1 MKFIQMQY
9 SPDAFDSFMKQKLN
23 EVEADS
29 SMADEYWSKLDK
41 DLTQKKGL
49 SARNKFFYFSVCL
62 LILSSIVYLTYN
74 DSAVAPIKDNAI
86 KPSPVSMEKKEAS
99 NSKTSGVRTG
109 DKANINIKGSGNT
122 TSKVESKKKQ
132 EPKAGNRTTDNTSIG
147 DKASAIENITP
158 ANTDIPVSTYSKT
171 IVQSPSVIAK
181 DSIKAVIEPSIINP
195 KKKKN
200 AVTII
205 W

>member
-1 MKFIQMQY
+1 MQY

-41 DLTQKKGL
+41 ELTQKKGL
-49 SARNKFFYFSVCL
+49 SARNKFLYFSVCL
-62 LILSSIVYLTYN
+62 LVISSLVYLTYN
-74 DSAVAPIKDNAI
+74 KPAVAPIKDNTIKRSPVTIENNDASSN
-86 KPSPVSMEKKEAS
+86 KPSD
-99 NSKTSGVRTG
+99 VRTG
-109 DKANINIKGSGNT
+109 VKANSKIKSSSNSI
-122 TSKVESKKKQ
+122 SKVESYKKLEKGTVNKATPI
-132 EPKAGNRTTDNTSIG
+132 PKVS
-147 DKASAIENITP
+147 DKASAIENINP
-158 ANTDIPVSTYSKT
+158 AKIDIPVSTYNKT
-171 IVQSPSVIAK
+171 ITQSPPVIVK
-181 DSIKAVIEPSIINP
+181 DSIRAGIEPNLITP

>member
-1 MKFIQMQY
+1 MQY

-41 DLTQKKGL
+41 ELTQKKGL

-62 LILSSIVYLTYN
+62 LVISSLVYLTYN
-74 DSAVAPIKDNAI
+74 KPEVTPIKDNAI
-86 KPSPVSMEKKEAS
+86 KRSPVTIENNDAS
-99 NSKTSGVRTG
+99 SNKPSDVRTG
-109 DKANINIKGSGNT
+109 VKANSKIISSSNSI
-122 TSKVESKKKQ
+122 SKVESHKKLEKRTVNKATPI
-132 EPKAGNRTTDNTSIG
+132 PKVS
-147 DKASAIENITP
+147 DKASAIENINP
-158 ANTDIPVSTYSKT
+158 AKIDIPVSTYNKT
-171 IVQSPSVIAK
+171 ITQSPPVIVK
-181 DSIKAVIEPSIINP
+181 DSIRAGIEPNIITP